1 MILKVSK
8 NSQSASA
15 SEDAQYLADWECFT
29 IIASVCISNK
39 KDAVLCSASI
49 SFTSI

>member
-8 NSQSASA
+8 NYQSASA
-15 SEDAQYLADWECFT
+15 SDDAQYLADWECLT
-29 IIASVCISNK
+29 IISSVCISPKNV
-39 KDAVLCSASI
+39 AVLCSASI

>member
-15 SEDAQYLADWECFT
+15 SDDAQYLVDWEYFT
-29 IIASVCISNK
+29 IIASVRISNK
-39 KDAVLCSASI
+39 KMLFYAVQA
-49 SFTSI
+49 

>member
-15 SEDAQYLADWECFT
+15 SENAQYHADWEFLT
-29 IIASVCISNK
+29 IISLVCISNK
-39 KDAVLCSASI
+39 KMLFYAVQA
-49 SFTSI
+49 